1 VDNREDNKII
11 RDQRFLMLFFK
22 MIIIVLKD
30 IFDGFNGKYY
40 NCKNC
45 NFLGSSFVKLFPVF
59 RNVIYRLI

>member
-1 VDNREDNKII
+1 
-11 RDQRFLMLFFK
+11 